1 MFRYVARTAVRTAAQ
16 TAAIAAL
23 CLLAAGSSAQ
33 SYPAKQVRIIVG
45 FPPGQATDIV
55 ARIVADKL
63 STRLGQSFFVDNKPG
78 AAGIIGTEL
87 TIKAPPDGYTL
98 QFSSSGPLAVN
109 PGLYAKLPYDPVR
122 DLQPISIAATV
133 PLFLVVHPSL
143 NAANVKEL
151 VALAKSQPGKL
162 NYASGG
168 SGVTNHLVMEM
179 FKFAA
184 GLDMTHV
191 PYKGGPPA
199 VTDLI
204 AGQVSLMFE
213 TGPGILPHVR
223 SGKLRALGVG
233 SVRRSAATPDL
244 PTIAE
249 QGFAGFDGV
258 AWIGFVAPAGVA
270 RPIVEKLSA
279 ETAAIIAM
287 PDVRE
292 RLLALG
298 AEPAASTPEEFGAY
312 IRSEIAKWS
321 KVIRQSGAKVE

>member
-1 MFRYVARTAVRTAAQ
+1 LTKFLQ
-16 TAAIAAL
+16 LLFLAAL
-23 CLLAAGSSAQ
+23 TCTAHAQ
-33 SYPAKQVRIIVG
+33 SDYPAKPVRMIVG

-87 TIKAPPDGYTL
+87 AIKAPADGYTL
-98 QFSSSGPLAVN
+98 QMNSSGPLSVN

-122 DLQPISIAATV
+122 DLQPISLAATV

-143 NAANVKEL
+143 KANNVREL

-233 SVRRSAATPDL
+233 SIKRSAATPAL

-249 QGFAGFDGV
+249 QGFPGFDGV
-258 AWIGFVAPAGVA
+258 AWIGFVAPAGVP
-270 RPIVEKLSA
+270 RPIIDKLSA
-279 ETAAIIAM
+279 ETAAIIAL

-292 RLLALG
+292 RLLGLG
-298 AEPAASTPEEFGAY
+298 AEPAANTPDEFGAY
-312 IRSEIAKWS
+312 IRSEIAKWG
-321 KVIRQSGAKVE
+321 KVIKESGAKVE

>member
-1 MFRYVARTAVRTAAQ
+1 
-16 TAAIAAL
+16 
-23 CLLAAGSSAQ
+23 LLAAPAFAQ
-33 SYPAKQVRIIVG
+33 PAYPAKPVRMIVG

-55 ARIVADKL
+55 ARLVADKL
-63 STRLGQSFFVDNKPG
+63 TSRLGQSFFVDNKPG

-87 TIKAPPDGYTL
+87 VAKAPPDGYTL
-98 QFSSSGPLAVN
+98 QMNSSGPLSVN

-122 DLQPISIAATV
+122 DLQPISLAATV

-143 NAANVKEL
+143 NATNVKEL
-151 VALAKSQPGKL
+151 VALAKAQPGKL

-184 GLDMTHV
+184 GIEMTHV

-233 SVRRSAATPDL
+233 SVKRSAATPDL

-249 QGFAGFDGV
+249 QGFPGFDGV
-258 AWIGFVAPAGVA
+258 AWIGFVAPAGVPRA
-270 RPIVEKLSA
+270 IVDRLAA
-279 ETAAIIAM
+279 ETAAIIAL
-287 PDVRE
+287 PDVRD

-298 AEPAASTPEEFGAY
+298 AEPAASTPDEFGAY
-312 IRSEIAKWS
+312 IRSEIAKWG
-321 KVIRQSGAKVE
+321 KVIRESGAKVE

>member
-1 MFRYVARTAVRTAAQ
+1 MVRFIAA
-16 TAAIAAL
+16 AAL
-23 CLLAAGSSAQ
+23 CLAAAGAHAQ
-33 SYPAKQVRIIVG
+33 YPAKQVRMIVG

-55 ARIVADKL
+55 ARLVAEKL
-63 STRLGQSFFVDNKPG
+63 SSRLGQSFFVDNKPG

-87 TIKAPPDGYTL
+87 VVKAPPDGYTL
-98 QFSSSGPLAVN
+98 QMNSSGPLSVN

-143 NAANVKEL
+143 AANSVKEL

-184 GLDMTHV
+184 SLDMTHV

-233 SVRRSAATPDL
+233 SVKRSAATPDL

-249 QGFAGFDGV
+249 QGYPGFDGV
-258 AWIGFVAPAGVA
+258 AWIGLVAPAGVPRA
-270 RPIVEKLSA
+270 IVDKLAA
-279 ETAAIIAM
+279 ETAAIIAL

-298 AEPAASTPEEFGAY
+298 AEPAANSPDEFGAY
-312 IRSEIAKWS
+312 IKSEIAKWG
-321 KVIRQSGAKVE
+321 KVIKESGARVE

>member
-1 MFRYVARTAVRTAAQ
+1 MVRFIAA
-16 TAAIAAL
+16 AAL
-23 CLLAAGSSAQ
+23 CLAAASVHAQ
-33 SYPAKQVRIIVG
+33 YPAKQVRMVVG

-55 ARIVADKL
+55 ARLVAEKL
-63 STRLGQSFFVDNKPG
+63 SLRLGQSFFIDNKPG

-87 TIKAPPDGYTL
+87 VVKAPPDGYTL
-98 QFSSSGPLAVN
+98 QMNSSGPLSVN

-122 DLQPISIAATV
+122 DLQPISLAATV

-143 NAANVKEL
+143 KANNVREL

-233 SVRRSAATPDL
+233 SVNRSAATPDL

-249 QGFAGFDGV
+249 QGYPGFDGV
-258 AWIGFVAPAGVA
+258 AWIGLVAPAGVPRA
-270 RPIVEKLSA
+270 IVDKLAA
-279 ETAAIIAM
+279 ETAAIIAL

-298 AEPAASTPEEFGAY
+298 AEPAANTPDEFGAY
-312 IRSEIAKWS
+312 IKSEIAKWG
-321 KVIRQSGAKVE
+321 KVIKESGARVE

>member
-1 MFRYVARTAVRTAAQ
+1 MFR
-16 TAAIAAL
+16 AIAFAAL
-23 CLLAAGSSAQ
+23 YFLVAAAGAQ
-33 SYPAKQVRIIVG
+33 QYPAKQVRVIVA

-55 ARIVADKL
+55 ARLVADKL
-63 STRLGQSFFVDNKPG
+63 SSRLGQSFFVDNKPG

-98 QFSSSGPLAVN
+98 QMNSSGPLSVN
-109 PGLYAKLPYDPVR
+109 PGLYSKLPYDAVR
-122 DLQPISIAATV
+122 DLQPISLAATV
-133 PLFLVVHPSL
+133 PLFLVVHPSVK
-143 NAANVKEL
+143 AANVKEL

-184 GLDMTHV
+184 GIDMTHV

-233 SVRRSAATPDL
+233 SVNRSAAMPEL
-244 PTIAE
+244 PTVAE
-249 QGFAGFDGV
+249 SGYPGFDGV
-258 AWIGFVAPAGVA
+258 AWIGFVAPAGVP
-270 RPIVEKLSA
+270 RPIIDKLA
-279 ETAAIIAM
+279 HETAAIIAL

-298 AEPAASTPEEFGAY
+298 AEPAANTPDEFGAY
-312 IRSEIAKWS
+312 IRTEIAKWG
-321 KVIRQSGAKVE
+321 KVIKESGAKAD

>member
-1 MFRYVARTAVRTAAQ
+1 MFRLIAC
-16 TAAIAAL
+16 AAL
-23 CLLAAGSSAQ
+23 CLFAAAVGAQ
-33 SYPAKQVRIIVG
+33 QYPARQVRIIVA

-55 ARIVADKL
+55 ARLVADKL
-63 STRLGQSFFVDNKPG
+63 SSRLGQSFFVDNKPG

-98 QFSSSGPLAVN
+98 QMNSSGPLSVN
-109 PGLYAKLPYDPVR
+109 PGLYSKLPYDPVR
-122 DLQPISIAATV
+122 DLQPISLAATV
-133 PLFLVVHPSL
+133 PLFLVVHPSVK
-143 NAANVKEL
+143 AVNVREL
-151 VALAKSQPGKL
+151 VALAKAQPGRL

-223 SGKLRALGVG
+223 NGKLRALGVG
-233 SVRRSAATPDL
+233 SIARSAAMPDL
-244 PTIAE
+244 PTVAE
-249 QGFAGFDGV
+249 SGYPGFDGV
-258 AWIGFVAPAGVA
+258 AWIGFVAPAGVPRA
-270 RPIVEKLSA
+270 IIDKLA
-279 ETAAIIAM
+279 HETAAIIAL

-298 AEPAASTPEEFGAY
+298 AEPAANTPDEFGAY
-312 IRSEIAKWS
+312 IRTEIAKWG
-321 KVIRQSGAKVE
+321 KVIKESGAKAD

>member
-1 MFRYVARTAVRTAAQ
+1 MFRL
-16 TAAIAAL
+16 IAL
-23 CLLAAGSSAQ
+23 VSFCLAAAAAGAQ
-33 SYPAKQVRIIVG
+33 PYPSKQVRMIVG

-55 ARIVADKL
+55 ARLVAEKL

-87 TIKAPPDGYTL
+87 TAKAPPDGYTL
-98 QFSSSGPLAVN
+98 QMNSSGPLSVN
-109 PGLYAKLPYDPVR
+109 PGLYAKLPYDPIR
-122 DLQPISIAATV
+122 DLQPISLAATV
-133 PLFLVVHPSL
+133 PLFLVVHPSVKA
-143 NAANVKEL
+143 NNVKEL

-184 GLDMTHV
+184 GLDMAHV

-223 SGKLRALGVG
+223 SAKLRALGVG
-233 SVRRSAATPDL
+233 SVKRSAATPDL

-249 QGFAGFDGV
+249 QGYPGFDGV
-258 AWIGFVAPAGVA
+258 AWIGFVAPAGVPRA
-270 RPIVEKLSA
+270 IVDKLAA
-279 ETAAIIAM
+279 ETAAIIAL

-298 AEPAASTPEEFGAY
+298 AEPAANTPDEFGAY
-312 IRSEIAKWS
+312 IKSEIAKWG
-321 KVIRQSGAKVE
+321 KVIKESGAKVE

>member
-1 MFRYVARTAVRTAAQ
+1 MNHLLRALVLIATIVAAFDAAAQ
-16 TAAIAAL
+16 AA
-23 CLLAAGSSAQ
+23 
-33 SYPAKQVRIIVG
+33 YPAKPVRIVVG

-63 STRLGQSFFVDNKPG
+63 SARLGQSFFVDNKPG
-78 AAGIIGTEL
+78 AAGIIGTE
-87 TIKAPPDGYTL
+87 IAMKAPADGYTL
-98 QFSSSGPLAVN
+98 QMSSSGPLAVN

-122 DLQPISIAATV
+122 DFQPISLSATV
-133 PLFLVVHPSL
+133 PLFLVVHPSV
-143 NAANVKEL
+143 NATNVKEL

-184 GLDMTHV
+184 GLDMAHV

-223 SGKLRALGVG
+223 SGKLRALAVG
-233 SVRRSAATPDL
+233 SVKRSAATPDL
-244 PTIAE
+244 PTVAE
-249 QGFAGFDGV
+249 QGFPGFDGV
-258 AWIGFVAPAGVA
+258 AWIGLVAPTGVP
-270 RPIVEKLSA
+270 RPIVEKLA
-279 ETAAIIAM
+279 TETSAIIAL

-292 RLLALG
+292 RMLALG
-298 AEPAASTPEEFGAY
+298 AEPGSGTPDDFAAY
-312 IRSEIAKWS
+312 MKSEIAKWG
-321 KVIRQSGAKVE
+321 KVIKQSGAKVE

>member
-1 MFRYVARTAVRTAAQ
+1 MKHLLRALVLIVTIVAALDAAAQ
-16 TAAIAAL
+16 
-23 CLLAAGSSAQ
+23 AG
-33 SYPAKQVRIIVG
+33 YPAKPVRIIVG
-45 FPPGQATDIV
+45 FPPGQATDII

-63 STRLGQSFFVDNKPG
+63 SARLGQSFFVDNKPG
-78 AAGIIGTEL
+78 AAGIIGTE
-87 TIKAPPDGYTL
+87 IAMKAPADGYTL
-98 QFSSSGPLAVN
+98 QMSSSGPLAVN

-122 DLQPISIAATV
+122 DFQPISLSATV
-133 PLFLVVHPSL
+133 PLFLVVHPSVS
-143 NAANVKEL
+143 ATNVKEL

-179 FKFAA
+179 FKHAA
-184 GLDMTHV
+184 GLDMAHV

-244 PTIAE
+244 PTVAE
-249 QGFAGFDGV
+249 QGFPGFDGV
-258 AWIGFVAPAGVA
+258 AWIGLVAPAGVP
-270 RPIVEKLSA
+270 RPIVDRLAA
-279 ETAAIIAM
+279 ETAAIIAL

-292 RLLALG
+292 RMLALG
-298 AEPAASTPEEFGAY
+298 AEPGSGTPDDFAAY
-312 IRSEIAKWS
+312 MKSEILKWG
-321 KVIRQSGAKVE
+321 KVIKESGARVE

>member
-1 MFRYVARTAVRTAAQ
+1 M
-16 TAAIAAL
+16 
-23 CLLAAGSSAQ
+23 
-33 SYPAKQVRIIVG
+33 
-45 FPPGQATDIV
+45 
-55 ARIVADKL
+55 
-63 STRLGQSFFVDNKPG
+63 N
-78 AAGIIGTEL
+78 
-87 TIKAPPDGYTL
+87 
-98 QFSSSGPLAVN
+98 SSGPLSVN

-122 DLQPISIAATV
+122 DLQPISLAATV

-143 NAANVKEL
+143 NATNVKEL
-151 VALAKSQPGKL
+151 VALAKAQPGKL

-184 GLDMTHV
+184 GIEMTHV

-233 SVRRSAATPDL
+233 SVKRSAATPDL

-249 QGFAGFDGV
+249 QGFPGFDGV
-258 AWIGFVAPAGVA
+258 AWIGFVAPAGVPRA
-270 RPIVEKLSA
+270 IVDRLAA
-279 ETAAIIAM
+279 ETAAIIAL
-287 PDVRE
+287 PDVRD

-298 AEPAASTPEEFGAY
+298 AEPAASTPDEFGAY
-312 IRSEIAKWS
+312 IRSEIAKWG
-321 KVIRQSGAKVE
+321 KVIRESGAKVE

>member
-1 MFRYVARTAVRTAAQ
+1 MFRLIAL
-16 TAAIAAL
+16 AAL
-23 CLLAAGSSAQ
+23 CLAAASAGAQ
-33 SYPAKQVRIIVG
+33 PYPAKPVRMIVG

-55 ARIVADKL
+55 ARLVAEKL
-63 STRLGQSFFVDNKPG
+63 SSRLGQSFFVDNKPG

-87 TIKAPPDGYTL
+87 TAKAPPDGYTL
-98 QFSSSGPLAVN
+98 QMNSSGPLSVN
-109 PGLYAKLPYDPVR
+109 PGLYSKLPYDPTR
-122 DLQPISIAATV
+122 DLQPISLAATV
-133 PLFLVVHPSL
+133 PLFLVVHPSVK
-143 NAANVKEL
+143 ATNVREL
-151 VALAKSQPGKL
+151 VALAKAQPGKL

-168 SGVTNHLVMEM
+168 SGVTNHLIMEM
-179 FKFAA
+179 FKHTA
-184 GLDMTHV
+184 GLEMTHV

-233 SVRRSAATPDL
+233 SVKRSAATPDL

-249 QGFAGFDGV
+249 QGYPGFDGV
-258 AWIGFVAPAGVA
+258 AWIGLVAPAGVP
-270 RPIVEKLSA
+270 RPIVEKLAA
-279 ETAAIIAM
+279 ETAAIIAL

-298 AEPAASTPEEFGAY
+298 AEPAANTPDEFGAY
-312 IRSEIAKWS
+312 IRSEIAKWG
-321 KVIRQSGAKVE
+321 KVIKESGARAD

>member
-1 MFRYVARTAVRTAAQ
+1 MFRAP
-16 TAAIAAL
+16 IATAL
-23 CLLAAGSSAQ
+23 CAVALSFGATLAGAQ
-33 SYPAKQVRIIVG
+33 PYPSKPVRIIVG

-55 ARIVADKL
+55 ARLVADKL
-63 STRLGQSFFVDNKPG
+63 SARLGQPFIVDNKPG

-87 TIKAPPDGYTL
+87 TVKAPADGYTL

-122 DLQPISIAATV
+122 DLQPISLAATV

-143 NAANVKEL
+143 NANNVKEL

-184 GLDMTHV
+184 GLDMVHV

-199 VTDLI
+199 ITDLI

-233 SVRRSAATPDL
+233 SVRRSAAVPEL

-249 QGFAGFDGV
+249 QGFPGFDGV

-270 RPIVEKLSA
+270 RAIVDKLSA
-279 ETAAIIAM
+279 ETAAIIAL

-298 AEPAASTPEEFGAY
+298 AEPAASAPDEFGAY
-312 IRSEIAKWS
+312 IRSEIAKWG
-321 KVIRQSGAKVE
+321 KVIRESGAKVE

>member
-1 MFRYVARTAVRTAAQ
+1 MFRF
-16 TAAIAAL
+16 ILSAAL
-23 CLLAAGSSAQ
+23 CLVASAAGAQ
-33 SYPAKQVRIIVG
+33 PYPAKPVRMIVG

-55 ARIVADKL
+55 ARLVAEKL

-87 TIKAPPDGYTL
+87 TAKAPPDGYTL
-98 QFSSSGPLAVN
+98 QMNSSGPLSVN
-109 PGLYAKLPYDPVR
+109 PGLYTKLPYDPIR
-122 DLQPISIAATV
+122 DLQPISLAATV
-133 PLFLVVHPSL
+133 PLFLVVHPSVK
-143 NAANVKEL
+143 AGNVKEL

-184 GLDMTHV
+184 GLDMAHV

-233 SVRRSAATPDL
+233 SVKRSAAVPDL

-249 QGFAGFDGV
+249 QGYPGFDGV
-258 AWIGFVAPAGVA
+258 AWIGFVAPAGVPRA
-270 RPIVEKLSA
+270 IVDKLA
-279 ETAAIIAM
+279 METAAIIAL

-298 AEPAASTPEEFGAY
+298 AEPAASTPDEFGAY
-312 IRSEIAKWS
+312 IKSEIAKWG
-321 KVIRQSGAKVE
+321 KVIKESGAKVE